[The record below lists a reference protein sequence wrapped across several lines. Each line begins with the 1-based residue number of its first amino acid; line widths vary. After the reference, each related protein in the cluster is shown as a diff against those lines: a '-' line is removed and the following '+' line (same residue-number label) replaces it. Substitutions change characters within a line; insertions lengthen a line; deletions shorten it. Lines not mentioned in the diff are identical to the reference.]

1 MGDTARVPYGTKS
14 RDTVTRFSME
24 CLGFLDNF
32 NLKMAVVAC
41 NTASSFSLDTLK
53 RSFDFPVIGVIE
65 PGVKEACGR
74 TRNNK
79 IGVIGTRATV
89 KSASYVKAIKKISS
103 RVKVYQKACPLFVPL
118 VEENWLDD
126 DVTRA
131 VAAKYLEEIKQKD
144 IDTLILGCTH
154 YPLLTKVI
162 KKIFRSG
169 INIID
174 SSLSVSNEVRT
185 FLETRKIAN
194 NRGNKGKLRVFVT
207 DDSTSFRQISRIF
220 LDTKIIVDKIE
231 LT

>member
-1 MGDTARVPYGTKS
+1 VVKALVKALPEENIVYLGDTARVPYGTKS

-41 NTASSFSLDTLK
+41 NTASSFSRDTLK

-74 TRNNK
+74 TRNDK

-126 DVTRA
+126 DVTMA
-131 VAAKYLEEIKQKD
+131 VAAKYIW
-144 IDTLILGCTH
+144 
-154 YPLLTKVI
+154 
-162 KKIFRSG
+162 KK
-169 INIID
+169 
-174 SSLSVSNEVRT
+174 
-185 FLETRKIAN
+185 
-194 NRGNKGKLRVFVT
+194 
-207 DDSTSFRQISRIF
+207 
-220 LDTKIIVDKIE
+220 
-231 LT
+231 